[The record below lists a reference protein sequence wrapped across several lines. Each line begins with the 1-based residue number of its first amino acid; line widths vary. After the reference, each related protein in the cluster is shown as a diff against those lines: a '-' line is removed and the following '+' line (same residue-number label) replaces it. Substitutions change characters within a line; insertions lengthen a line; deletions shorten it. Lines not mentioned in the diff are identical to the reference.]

1 MLDLNIIESKILN
14 LNKSVLGDKIM
25 RLIHQNPSLVTS
37 FLIATGIGLSAIS
50 SVEALQF
57 DSLRINTGVGFRND
71 TISET
76 RLNSQLN
83 PQLSPQLHSQLIAQN
98 ARGRRIEFANNASSA
113 TVESSVVRGDRLV
126 YMVGASRGQTMSINI
141 DSTQA
146 QGGALFTVI
155 SPDGTVLDMGVS
167 SFSRELTRSGDYQI
181 SVSGSRGNAS
191 FSLTVGIR

>member
-1 MLDLNIIESKILN
+1 MR
-14 LNKSVLGDKIM
+14 IM
-25 RLIHQNPSLVTS
+25 RQNLLLLTG
-37 FLIATGIGLSAIS
+37 FLIATGVGLSAIS

-57 DSLRINTGVGFRND
+57 GSLRINTGVGFGND
-71 TISET
+71 TTSET
-76 RLNSQLN
+76 KLNPQASSQLN
-83 PQLSPQLHSQLIAQN
+83 PQLNSQLIAQS

-126 YMVGASRGQTMSINI
+126 YMVGASRGQTMNINI

-155 SPDGTVLDMGVS
+155 DPVGTVLDMGGS

-181 SVSGSRGNAS
+181 SVGGSRGNAS
-191 FSLTVGIR
+191 FSLTVEIR